1 MNLPNKIT
9 LLRIFLIPLI
19 VFFLLYSPKLSMHIV
34 AAIIFVLASLT
45 DVIDGYIARNKN
57 QVTTLGK
64 LLDPIADKL
73 LTSSALISLVA
84 LRRIPLWAAWIVVII
99 IGRDF
104 CISGFRTIAATQGF
118 IISASNLAKYK
129 TIVEIVAILCLILSD
144 WQKDFLYIAGRGL
157 GMKEFGLGLLFI
169 AMMFAVISGAEYF
182 KSFWEK
188 IDQNIGM

>member
-9 LLRIFLIPLI
+9 LLRIFLTPLV
-19 VFFLLYSPKLSMHIV
+19 VFFLLYSPKLSMHII
-34 AAIIFVLASLT
+34 AAVIFLLASVT

-73 LTSSALISLVA
+73 LTSAALISLVA
-84 LRRIPLWAAWIVVII
+84 LRRIPLWAAWVVVII

-104 CISGFRTIAATQGF
+104 CVSGLRAIAATNGF
-118 IISASNLAKYK
+118 VISASNLAKYK
-129 TIVEIVAILCLILSD
+129 TVIEVVGILLLILSGG
-144 WQKDFLYIAGRGL
+144 KKNFFYFR
-157 GMKEFGLGLLFI
+157 EFGLVIIFF
-169 AMMFAVISGAEYF
+169 AMIFAIISGIEYF

-188 IDQNIGM
+188 VDQSIGV

>member
-9 LLRIFLIPLI
+9 LLRIFLTPLV
-19 VFFLLYSPKLSMHIV
+19 VFFLLYSPKLSMHII
-34 AAIIFVLASLT
+34 AAVIFLLASVT

-73 LTSSALISLVA
+73 LTSAALISLVA
-84 LRRIPLWAAWIVVII
+84 LERIPIWAAWIVVII

-104 CISGFRTIAATQGF
+104 CISGLRTIAATQGF

-129 TIVEIVAILCLILSD
+129 TVVEVLAILFLILSD
-144 WQKDFLYIAGRGL
+144 WQKDFLYL
-157 GMKEFGLGLLFI
+157 LGLGLGLR
-169 AMMFAVISGAEYF
+169 E
-182 KSFWEK
+182 
-188 IDQNIGM
+188 